1 MMIYSP
7 NMTYQYKQYDVKNK
21 WNKENKIE
29 KKKKRTS
36 NLGLK
41 QRRARGGGDWGEM
54 EMRIYWDYL
63 RGFIPKKKLPTNQ
76 PTD

>member
-1 MMIYSP
+1 M
-7 NMTYQYKQYDVKNK
+7 NREKNK

-29 KKKKRTS
+29 KKKRTS

-54 EMRIYWDYL
+54 EMRIYWDYS

-76 PTD
+76 PNDQLSYQPLECRSRD